1 MLSNSEYGIGLVANN
16 NDYVSN
22 NCVSGYILRVFLTAI
37 DVALNVLIKNQ
48 LGNICNIRYN

>member
-16 NDYVSN
+16 NDHVFN
-22 NCVSGYILRVFLTAI
+22 NCVSGYIESFSTTI